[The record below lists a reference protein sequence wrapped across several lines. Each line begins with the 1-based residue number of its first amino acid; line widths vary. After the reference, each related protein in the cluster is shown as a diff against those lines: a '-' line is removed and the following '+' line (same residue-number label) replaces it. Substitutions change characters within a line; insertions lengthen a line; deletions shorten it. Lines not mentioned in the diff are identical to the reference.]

1 MSSVSW
7 QIERAL
13 SEAINDQVLPQIQ
26 ATLMS
31 GQGQVPGR
39 GWEEVQDRRSECRSE
54 EALNRKF
61 RSSSR
66 DEIPRNFN
74 RKGDLENTHYNSI
87 AKKFKI
93 EGDPSKKRVTVIVA
107 FHFMKRLL
115 ET

>member
-1 MSSVSW
+1 MSSVSS

-13 SEAINDQVLPQIQ
+13 SEAINGQVLPQIQ
-26 ATLMS
+26 ATLKS
-31 GQGQVPGR
+31 GQGQLPSR
-39 GWEEVQDRRSECRSE
+39 GWEVQVRRPECRSE

-74 RKGDLENTHYNSI
+74 RKGDLEN
-87 AKKFKI
+87 
-93 EGDPSKKRVTVIVA
+93 R
-107 FHFMKRLL
+107 